1 MRVLVMTN
9 VFPNPFQPQRAT
21 YNREQLKIL
30 AERHAVRVV
39 SPILWNDERTA
50 RRAGKPRLPAIRRV
64 ELDGITVDHPKYW
77 YTPKVFRSQY
87 GRFYLWSVQRTMRRV
102 VNEFKPDI
110 LFTPWAYPD
119 GWAAVQFGR
128 EFNLPVV
135 LQVHG
140 SDVRLV
146 SDFAGREVGTAEA
159 LRNAD
164 GVVAVS
170 TDLAERV
177 VRLGANPET
186 TRVNI
191 DGVDKT
197 VFYSGSAAEA
207 KAKLGLQPN
216 VRHLLFVGSLAP
228 VKGLDV
234 LLNACAQFPTDFGD
248 WELHLI
254 GEGELRKSLERQAQ
268 SLGLQNRVRFHGGR
282 PHADLPDWF
291 RAADA
296 FVMSSHSEGT
306 PTVLLEASAC
316 GCPFVATAVG
326 GIPAIAHM
334 GHSRIVPPNDPIELS
349 RGIVELL
356 QSDRTAALAGPRD
369 RREAVDDL
377 EEFLQQIID
386 GSKSNRSLV
395 HPHAMTVA
403 AP

>member
-39 SPILWNDERTA
+39 SPILWSDEHAA
-50 RRAGKPRLPAIRRV
+50 RRAGKPPLPVSRCV

-87 GRFYLWSVQRTMRRV
+87 GRFYLWSVRQTIRHV

-119 GWAAVQFGR
+119 GWAAVRLGR

-135 LQVHG
+135 IQVHG
-140 SDVRLV
+140 SDVRLLG
-146 SDFAGREVGTAEA
+146 DFAGRERGTAEA
-159 LRNAD
+159 LRDAD

-170 TDLAERV
+170 GELAERV
-177 VRLGANPET
+177 VKLGARPET

-191 DGVDKT
+191 DGVDKA
-197 VFYSGSAAEA
+197 VFHSGSTTEA
-207 KAKLGLQPN
+207 RTNLGLRPN
-216 VRHLLFVGSLAP
+216 VRHLLFVGNLAP
-228 VKGLDV
+228 VKGLDI
-234 LLNACAQFPTDFGD
+234 LLTACTRFPADFGE

-254 GEGELRKSLERQAQ
+254 GEGELRKKLEEQSQ

-282 PHADLPDWF
+282 PHVDLPDWF

-326 GIPAIAHM
+326 GIPAIAHL

-349 RGIVELL
+349 RGLVELL
-356 QSDRTAALAGPRD
+356 LSDRTAAHTGPRD

-377 EEFLQQIID
+377 EEFLLQIID
-386 GSKSNRSLV
+386 GSKSNRSQV